1 MMKGNEVLALICKA
15 QNAEHFTEFSAKVLG
30 GIIYLRAGWYTMQPN
45 IATLRSGN
53 FKNAVFLTV
62 NVMENIAFFY
72 DAASKSKL

>member
-1 MMKGNEVLALICKA
+1 ML
-15 QNAEHFTEFSAKVLG
+15 
-30 GIIYLRAGWYTMQPN
+30 PN
-45 IATLRSGN
+45 IATLQSGN